1 MFKQLLSFAFLALFS
16 VNTVNGQN
24 NGLAFDNPAS
34 AVSGQDYVSTPSG
47 SSFVTGSSEMSLT
60 CWVYPTNAA
69 PTYPNYDGFAG
80 FRNDV
85 NADFF
90 FVQISAAGLE
100 GRFRNSTGT
109 AFTIT
114 KPILTLNTWQHLA
127 LTYGNGWLKMY
138 KNGVIVDSVAAS
150 GTVSN
155 SAVPFLMGRI
165 PYTSGSVVTNFD
177 LSGRMDETSLWSRE
191 LQAGE
196 LSCLPSEGIDS
207 TATGLELLYR
217 CNQGVANGNNQGIT
231 SLIDA
236 TGNANGVLNGFAMS
250 GIASN
255 FVSGAASIT
264 TTLGFTCPDVAYN
277 FNGQLISTAGIYTDT
292 LVSLKGCDSIVQ
304 LQLNVLSV
312 DTVVTLNWNTL
323 TANHVGLNYQ
333 WLDCNNNYAPVA
345 GATSR
350 VFSPTVPGNYAVIVT
365 QGACTDTSG
374 CHAVVTVGIES
385 PDAITGVKVQPTITS
400 STVKILFDKNANG
413 ITVSVID
420 FTGKQ
425 VLNNLTTDS
434 REMEINLAGF
444 ASGVYFIKVSD
455 DERAGMYKVVKQ

>member
-1 MFKQLLSFAFLALFS
+1 MIKKLLASVFLTAFSLYHAPA
-16 VNTVNGQN
+16 QN
-24 NGLAFDNPAS
+24 NGLAFDNPSS
-34 AVSGQDYVSTPSG
+34 ATTGQDYVSVAGG
-47 SSFVTGSSEMSLT
+47 SSFVTGATEMSLT

-69 PTYPNYDGFAG
+69 PNFPNYDGFAG

-90 FVQISAAGLE
+90 LVQLSTAGLE
-100 GRFRNSTGT
+100 GRFRNSAGV

-138 KNGVIVDSVAAS
+138 KNGVIVDSVAANGS
-150 GTVSN
+150 VN
-155 SAVPFLMGRI
+155 NAAVPFYIGRVV
-165 PYTSGSVVTNFD
+165 YTSGVATNFD

-207 TATGLELLYR
+207 TATGLQLLYR
-217 CNQGVANGNNQGIT
+217 CNQGVANGNNAGIT

-236 TGNANGVLNGFAMS
+236 TGHANGVLNGFAMS

-255 FVSGAASIT
+255 FVPGAISINST
-264 TTLGFTCPDVAYN
+264 IGFTCPDIAYN
-277 FNGQLISTAGIYTDT
+277 FNGQLITTSGIYTDT
-292 LVSLKGCDSIVQ
+292 LVSSKGCDSIVQ

-323 TANHVGLNYQ
+323 TANHVGFSYQ

-345 GATSR
+345 GAISR
-350 VFSPTVPGNYAVIVT
+350 FFSPTVPGNYAVIVT

-374 CHAVVTVGIES
+374 CHAVLTVGLES
-385 PDAITGVKVQPTITS
+385 LNVTSEVRVQPTITS
-400 STVKILFDKNANG
+400 STVKVLFDKSASG
-413 ITVSVID
+413 ILVSVID
-420 FTGKQ
+420 FTGKE
-425 VLNNLTTDS
+425 VMDHLTTDS
-434 REMEINLAGF
+434 RELEINLAGF
-444 ASGVYFIKVSD
+444 ASGVYFIRVSD
-455 DERAGMYKVVKQ
+455 TERSGMYKVVKQ